1 MYDLASFKVLR
12 QAKQEIEALNNE
24 YEKQQAASANT
35 LGGNEDNIVQFPGAS
50 EPELDNG
57 KINAYTAALAGLSE
71 KQREVLLGQSALT
84 NEEKA
89 AVSQRLKATQTITE
103 EGIALAAQKLNTD
116 ADTLASKLNLDAKKK
131 YTQAEIEAAIRTSE
145 FGRALTEEE
154 IRQRAAEITTR
165 SHAASLK
172 EWAGSMAL
180 AVKAAA
186 KNFISSPIA
195 IISAITTIA
204 SVGINAIRNAQEKAK
219 QAAEENEQKVND
231 VASAANDQ
239 REQLNDLIA
248 QYSKLASAG
257 DFDSSSREQARSI
270 QDQITELVGSQ
281 ADNLDLVNGKLDDE
295 IVKLKNVSAEQ
306 AKQNANALQTKVES
320 TTNKYKQG
328 ALTEDAGTKTIDNP
342 YSTGADI
349 ELANSKALNEALKE
363 ARYSGEALL
372 DVNNKI
378 DVSWAAMGKDAAG
391 MVDIYK
397 EIQDTLLSSDEWRSS
412 DESENSQLLNDI
424 QSKIDL
430 YQSIVDEYNSAVA
443 NQMQND
449 AVIEISDMLKEKT
462 VNSQETFD
470 SFIASINNMEG
481 ASDQYKQ
488 YLTEVAN
495 QTFPQYAD
503 AAQNATNATDSFSA
517 AMSTVKDMMSEASS
531 TSVDAANKAEADAI
545 REETVALEASNDELQ
560 KHIDNLQ
567 NANDK
572 RSTHAISDYTAEI
585 AKNNAAIAENNRLLN
600 NMPSPWSGILSTFD
614 TCSGVLEQIASIQN
628 EVADGFTISADKA
641 REFAEAYPEIL
652 ANATVSADGQVT
664 LNQGVVDAFISGKQE
679 QVNAAIDAEIADLQ
693 AKKASLEG
701 QMAFAQAEL
710 EIAQNVGEGEGQIS
724 KEVAE
729 YRINTGNIMAQALID
744 NGVQEADAWRLAAAA
759 MSQNTEEFDRVAM
772 EVCTDVNGNFN
783 AAAYN
788 AAQSI
793 YQNMASGKSSV
804 ASFAKQCHEAA
815 KAFAGIGSGEEKGMD
830 AVVGGATGAVSGKSI
845 DLKLT
850 KGSFDG
856 TNYTYQANQTS
867 LDDFTSDLQL
877 DISKY
882 QQQIAQID
890 SQIALLES
898 LKNKPLG
905 SYGNSGGSGGSKGGS
920 GGSSSSTKEVEEYIA
935 SIDEYREALERLA
948 RTQAKVDEIQQKI
961 NLSDNLEEQLLMQQ
975 VLIGAYEREQ
985 DALVNLNNQRKKTLA
1000 SGAEELRNMGFA
1012 VEYNAEKNEFFV
1024 ENMEHVNDLVADSA
1038 GDFDTL
1044 QEATNDL
1051 RKSTEEHIKTLEDL
1065 NKSNQDSANDFA
1077 DLKTKIKD
1085 AREEIQNLLET
1096 MVKNKSEAVDS
1107 IQEVYETLHN
1117 AADEY
1122 AKSGYIAIDTLQ
1134 SIIDLGMEY
1143 VAYLMDENGNLVI
1156 NEERIKKV
1164 IAART
1169 QQMAVETALT
1179 YVESLRIAKQNDDV
1193 ETMNRLLNATEETT
1207 NATWGLVYANLS
1219 MLDLTEEQR
1228 KAALANINALR
1239 ALADS
1244 AVDSIGKSS
1253 DALSASLNNMKDGL
1267 DSILDYVISMLT
1279 QQINDQIDS
1288 LNDMKDAYSEI
1299 IDLKKESLEASK
1311 NENDYQKEIAD
1322 KMKEMAKLQA
1332 RIDILSLDDSRSAQ
1346 AERAKLMEEMQELQ
1360 SEMSE
1365 KQADHAR
1372 EAQEDALD
1380 KMNEAYGKEKDKEI
1394 EALEESISSY
1404 QKKYDMAI
1412 KYIQEHWDTLFDE
1425 LINWNTEYGNDLNET
1440 VVKAW
1445 ENALEAVKKYGSYV
1459 DALEKVD
1466 DDIGKNDSSGD
1477 NSNTTIGKTEYD
1489 EQYTNGEKVHAI
1501 VKQMN
1506 ANSEAWATADD
1517 ETRKELA
1524 AENERL
1530 GRELSK
1536 YGVDVYRNNNGEWI
1550 VTGTGQKL
1558 FDVYDK
1564 YKYNN
1569 GIGETDIKNEPNKK
1583 PYNKAW
1589 IAAAIELSKRQAA
1602 MFRSSDTSYNSGTGM
1617 SRLYSNDAN
1626 AAARYVT
1633 TDNSRTVNIVFGDT
1647 NITNADQKT
1656 VTQHAKV
1663 TEDQVNQIAKILGVR
1678 R

>member
-1 MYDLASFKVLR
+1 MASLKVLKN
-12 QAKQEIEALNNE
+12 AKSQIEALNNE
-24 YEKQQAASANT
+24 YADKTQNVS
-35 LGGNEDNIVQFPGAS
+35 GGTAVAGSVVDEVDTAKVNE
-50 EPELDNG
+50 
-57 KINAYTAALAGLSE
+57 YTAALAGLSAE
-71 KQREVLLGQSALT
+71 QQRVLLSTAALT
-84 NEEKA
+84 DEERKNVLANLESIRSTNEQKLA
-89 AVSQRLKATQTITE
+89 FVAKKYNLDKATVAQQL
-103 EGIALAAQKLNTD
+103 GIE
-116 ADTLASKLNLDAKKK
+116 ADKK
-131 YTQAEIEAAIRTSE
+131 YAQAEIEARIAASD
-145 FGRALTEEE
+145 FGKSLSK
-154 IRQRAAEITTR
+154 QQQQQMAAELATR

-172 EWAGSMAL
+172 EWAANMAL

-320 TTNKYKQG
+320 ATNKYKQG

-397 EIQDTLLSSDEWRSS
+397 EIQDTLLSTDEWRST

-443 NQMQND
+443 NQMKND
-449 AVIEISDMLKEKT
+449 AVIKISDMLKETT

-488 YLTEVAN
+488 YLAEVAN
-495 QTFPQYAD
+495 QTFPQYAQ
-503 AAQNATNATDSFSA
+503 AAQDATNATDSFSA
-517 AMSTVKDMMSEASS
+517 AMSKVKNMMSESS
-531 TSVDAANKAEADAI
+531 SDAVDASNKAEADSI
-545 REETVALEASNDELQ
+545 KEETAALEASNEELQ

-567 NANDK
+567 DANDK
-572 RSTHAISDYTAEI
+572 RSAHAISDYTAEI
-585 AKNNAAIAENNRLLN
+585 EKNNAAIAENNRLLN
-600 NMPSPWSGILSTFD
+600 NIPNPWSDILNIFD
-614 TCSGVLEQIASIQN
+614 ECSSDLEKIAAVQSA
-628 EVADGFTISADKA
+628 VADGFTISADEA
-641 REFAEAYPEIL
+641 RKFAAAYPEIL
-652 ANATVSADGQVT
+652 QNATVSADGQVT
-664 LNQGVVDAFISGKQE
+664 LNQSVVDAFISGKQE

-710 EIAQNVGEGEGQIS
+710 EIAQNVGDGEGQIS
-724 KEVAE
+724 KKIAE
-729 YRINTGNIMAQALID
+729 YRINTGNIVAQELID

-815 KAFAGIGSGEEKGMD
+815 KAFAGIGSGEEKGTD

-845 DLKLT
+845 NLNLT

-856 TNYTYQANQTS
+856 TNYTYKATQTS

-905 SYGNSGGSGGSKGGS
+905 SYGNSSGGGSKGGS
-920 GGSSSSTKEVEEYIA
+920 GGGSSSSTKEVEEYIA

-948 RTQAKVDEIQQKI
+948 RTQSKVSEIQQKI

-1253 DALSASLNNMKDGL
+1253 DALSDSLNNMKDGL

-1311 NENDYQKEIAD
+1311 NENDYQKDISD

-1346 AERAKLMEEMQELQ
+1346 AERAKLMEEMQNLQ

-1380 KMNEAYGKEKDKEI
+1380 KMNEAYGKEKDEEI
-1394 EALEESISSY
+1394 KTLEESISSY

-1412 KYIQEHWDTLFDE
+1412 AYIQEHWDTLLDE
-1425 LINWNTEYGNDLNET
+1425 LLAWNTEYGNDLNST
-1440 VVKAW
+1440 VIEAW
-1445 ENALEAVKKYGSYV
+1445 AKALEAAKKYGSYV
-1459 DALEKVD
+1459 EALGKID
-1466 DDIGKNDSSGD
+1466 DDIEKGDSSND
-1477 NSNTTIGKTEYD
+1477 NSNTTIGKAEYD
-1489 EQYTNGEKVHAI
+1489 NQYTNGEKVHAI

-1506 ANSEAWATADD
+1506 ANSEAWETADD

-1530 GRELSK
+1530 AQELSK
-1536 YGVDVYRNNNGEWI
+1536 YGVNVSRNSNGEWI
-1550 VTGTGQKL
+1550 LKGSGKKL

-1569 GIGETDIKNEPNKK
+1569 GIGEDDINDTSDNAKRNWALVAKDIIRRQTKMSDIKG
-1583 PYNKAW
+1583 AV
-1589 IAAAIELSKRQAA
+1589 R
-1602 MFRSSDTSYNSGTGM
+1602 FGTG
-1617 SRLYSNDAN
+1617 SSQLYSNDAN
-1626 AAARYVT
+1626 AATKYVS
-1633 TDNSRTVNIVFGDT
+1633 TDNSQTVNIVFGDT